1 MMGYLDGLKI
11 VTATKPEQSSPLFHR
26 RNKLV
31 EKLYEQMEC
40 VKAKSEG
47 RDHFIHYMRNSKAP
61 TGETLQS
68 QMVRKVR
75 PWWYRNTEGKL
86 VLEVRYANKRLELAK
101 GKTGVEVETLANMA
115 SAIELVIKAVQGGEM
130 DVSLNASASNFRA
143 SITK

>member
-1 MMGYLDGLKI
+1 MGFLEGLKI
-11 VTATKPEQSSPLFHR
+11 VTASKPEQTSPLFHR

-31 EKLYEQMEC
+31 EKLYEQIEC

-47 RDHFIHYMRNSKAP
+47 KDHFIYYMRNAKTE
-61 TGETLQS
+61 TGETVQS
-68 QMVRKVR
+68 QMIRKVR
-75 PWWYRNTEGKL
+75 PWWYRNTDGKL

-115 SAIELVIKAVQGGEM
+115 SAIELVIKAVQSGEM
-130 DVSLNASASNFRA
+130 DASLNATASNFRA